1 MYDLVNFQLLPKSNV
16 VFNFFLP
23 GGCSCVLG
31 ISSMVAF
38 AARYVGVAAFTVWK
52 DTFDHGWIM
61 PFLTAG
67 RYY

>member
-1 MYDLVNFQLLPKSNV
+1 
-16 VFNFFLP
+16 
-23 GGCSCVLG
+23 
-31 ISSMVAF
+31 MVAF